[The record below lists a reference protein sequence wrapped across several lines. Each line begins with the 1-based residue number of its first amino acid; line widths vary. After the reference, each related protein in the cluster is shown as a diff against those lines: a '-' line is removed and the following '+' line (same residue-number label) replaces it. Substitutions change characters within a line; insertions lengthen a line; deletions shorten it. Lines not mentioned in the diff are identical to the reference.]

1 MVGSRI
7 ADPPIPCPHWQP
19 RETTSVNMKQAKSL
33 GSRLIAEQEGQDLIE
48 YSLLAALISVI
59 AVLAIGAL
67 GSKVNTNYQN
77 IQTSIP

>member
-1 MVGSRI
+1 MRKVK
-7 ADPPIPCPHWQP
+7 D
-19 RETTSVNMKQAKSL
+19 L
-33 GSRLIAEQEGQDLIE
+33 GSRLLEEQRGQDLIE

-77 IQTSIP
+77 IQSSIP